1 LTVISYIEKGSK
13 NRRPEEDKN
22 RSQNKISKT
31 GKLEDDIRNR
41 CARIGQQ
48 VNYGQDRTTRKGQRE
63 QDR

>member
-1 LTVISYIEKGSK
+1 M
-13 NRRPEEDKN
+13 RPEEDKN
-22 RSQNKISKT
+22 RSQNMISRT

-41 CARIGQQ
+41 TARIGQQ